1 MKKSLLWLL
10 VLMLV
15 MSLTA
20 VFSLSG
26 CKAAPAKEEAAVTE
40 EEAPAEEAAAEEEVA
55 AGPFTIALLVKN
67 IGNPFFDAIKKGW
80 DEAIAELG
88 DESIYRG
95 PEQPTVEGQI
105 EIMESL
111 IAQQVDAITYVA
123 NDPEAFV
130 PVAQKAMDAGIKLNG
145 WESGIVPDSRDVSVL
160 PASSQSI
167 GADEVK
173 IMARLID
180 STGEIAILSAT
191 STMANQNTWIEYM
204 KEELEKPEYDNMP
217 LVTTVY
223 GDDVREKSYNEALGL
238 FKSYPDLKGI
248 ISPTTVGIAAT
259 ARAVTDE
266 GLIDK
271 VEVTGL
277 GLPSE
282 MAEYV
287 QNGSCK
293 EFGLWNPIDLGYLN
307 AYVTHLL
314 ASGEITGA
322 PGEEFDAGRLGH
334 YVIEVEEGVENGL
347 VYLGGVYSF
356 NIDNIDDFK
365 DVF

>member
-1 MKKSLLWLL
+1 VIKSW
-10 VLMLV
+10 
-15 MSLTA
+15 
-20 VFSLSG
+20 
-26 CKAAPAKEEAAVTE
+26 CK
-40 EEAPAEEAAAEEEVA
+40 
-55 AGPFTIALLVKN
+55 I
-67 IGNPFFDAIKKGW
+67 I
-80 DEAIAELG
+80 
-88 DESIYRG
+88 
-95 PEQPTVEGQI
+95 
-105 EIMESL
+105 
-111 IAQQVDAITYVA
+111 
-123 NDPEAFV
+123 
-130 PVAQKAMDAGIKLNG
+130 
-145 WESGIVPDSRDVSVL
+145 IVPDSRDISVL

-167 GADEVK
+167 GADQVK
-173 IMARLID
+173 IMAKLID
-180 STGEIAILSAT
+180 YEGQIAILSAT

-204 KEELEKPEYDNMP
+204 KEELKKSDYDNME
-217 LVTTVY
+217 LVGIVY

-259 ARAVTDE
+259 ARAVTDQN
-266 GLIDK
+266 LIDK

-287 QNGSCK
+287 HNGSCK
-293 EFGLWNPIDLGYLN
+293 EFGLWNPIDSGYVN
-307 AYVTHLL
+307 AYITHLL

-334 YVIEVEEGVENGL
+334 YVIEEEEGVENGL
-347 VYLGGVYSF
+347 VYLGGVFSF